1 MKKTVLLTLFAA
13 FLSTILQVQLT
24 TPALS
29 PSAKVEQRIGL
40 TDVTIEYSRP
50 SKKGRAIFG
59 GLVPFNEPWRTGAN
73 AATKITFS
81 DDVNFGG
88 ADVKKGAYA
97 LLSKPTDKTWT
108 FMLYPYTVGN
118 FSTYL
123 ESDVIPIMVTAD
135 AVKMPSPVAV
145 ESLMFGFDNL
155 TSTSG
160 EMFLMWDNVIVPVTI
175 KTNTDQ
181 TVEAN
186 IARIMAGPTAGDYYS
201 AASYYL
207 NANRN
212 LDQALIWIDK
222 SIAMNN
228 EKFWVLRTK
237 SLIQAA
243 LGDRKGAIMTAQ
255 RSLEL
260 ATAEKNNDYIKMNKD
275 SIAEWQKAK

>member
-13 FLSTILQVQLT
+13 FLSPILQAQLT